1 MFLFICAKKH
11 RMATAEMNETGDP
24 HWVGGMGWKEC
35 GDGIKVQRMRK
46 RRDALLSTPV
56 VTVLSFGIMLVFY
69 ILKTKT
75 NKKPKREVKPTMEY
89 KEINETKCV

>member
-1 MFLFICAKKH
+1 
-11 RMATAEMNETGDP
+11 
-24 HWVGGMGWKEC
+24 MG
-35 GDGIKVQRMRK
+35 K